1 MHQRAVVLL
10 RGEVRGAHDTGRL
23 QRRMIDYDGRS
34 WLPILFRIRGS
45 VIPRLLPRCL
55 IAAAIG
61 AGAVIALE
69 ERGFKIPTLAHT
81 LVGVALGLLLV
92 FRTNASYDRYWEGRR
107 LIGFMVNRSR
117 DLARQVA
124 AYIENA
130 EARARIVTLIP
141 AFYWLAAQTLRK
153 APALGPAEPLLT
165 DDQRRAL
172 EGTGFRA
179 PIVLRW
185 ISEELQREAKAGRLS
200 EQRLQMLDANLTAFN
215 DSLGGAERILKTPI
229 PFAYAQHIKIFVV
242 LFCFSAPFA
251 MAEVMG
257 WATPVAS
264 SLLALALFGVD
275 EIGVEIEDPFG
286 DDPNDLP
293 LDAIGTG
300 IEKAVGEIA
309 QAPR

>member
-1 MHQRAVVLL
+1 
-10 RGEVRGAHDTGRL
+10 
-23 QRRMIDYDGRS
+23 MIDYDGRS
-34 WLPILFRIRGS
+34 WLPILFRLRGS
-45 VIPRLLPRCL
+45 VIPRLLPRCV

-61 AGAVIALE
+61 AVAVFALE
-69 ERGFKIPTLAHT
+69 ERNFKIPTLAHT

-117 DLARQVA
+117 DFARQLA
-124 AYIENA
+124 AYVEPP
-130 EARARIVTLIP
+130 EVRARIAKLVP

-153 APALGPAEPLLT
+153 ASTLGAAEPHLT
-165 DDQRRAL
+165 EAQRGAL
-172 EGTGFRA
+172 AGVAVRA
-179 PIVLRW
+179 PLVLRW
-185 ISEELQREAKAGRLS
+185 ISDELVLEARAGRLS
-200 EQRLQMLDANLTAFN
+200 EQRLQLLDANLTAFN
-215 DSLGGAERILKTPI
+215 DALGGAERILKTPI

-257 WATPVAS
+257 WATPIAS
-264 SLLALALFGVD
+264 ALLALALFGVD

-293 LDAIGTG
+293 LDTIGAG
-300 IEKAVGEIA
+300 IEQAVGEITR
-309 QAPR
+309 APT

>member
-1 MHQRAVVLL
+1 
-10 RGEVRGAHDTGRL
+10 
-23 QRRMIDYDGRS
+23 MIDYDGRA
-34 WLPILFRIRGS
+34 WLPILFRLRGS
-45 VIPRLLPRCL
+45 VIPRLLPRCV

-61 AGAVIALE
+61 AAAVIALE
-69 ERGFKIPTLAHT
+69 ERDLKIPTLAHT

-107 LIGFMVNRSR
+107 LVGFMVNRSR

-130 EARARIVTLIP
+130 ETRVRIARLIP
-141 AFYWLAAQTLRK
+141 AFYWLSAETLRK
-153 APALGPAEPLLT
+153 SPSLGAAAPLLT
-165 DDQRRAL
+165 DAQRTTLA
-172 EGTGFRA
+172 GAGFRA
-179 PIVLRW
+179 PLVLRW
-185 ISEELQREAKAGRLS
+185 ISEELHLEAKAGRLS
-200 EQRLQMLDANLTAFN
+200 EQRLQALDANLTAFN
-215 DSLGGAERILKTPI
+215 DALGGAERILKTPI

-293 LDAIGTG
+293 LDAIGAG
-300 IEKAVGEIA
+300 IEKAVGEMTR
-309 QAPR
+309 APT

>member
-1 MHQRAVVLL
+1 
-10 RGEVRGAHDTGRL
+10 
-23 QRRMIDYDGRS
+23 MIDYDGRS

-69 ERGFKIPTLAHT
+69 ERDFKIPTLAHT

-124 AYIENA
+124 AYLEHA
-130 EARARIVTLIP
+130 EARARIATLIP

-153 APALGPAEPLLT
+153 APDARTCRASA
-165 DDQRRAL
+165 DRRAAP
-172 EGTGFRA
+172 RA
-179 PIVLRW
+179 RGRRR
-185 ISEELQREAKAGRLS
+185 SARRSCCAGSARSSSGEAKAGRLS
-200 EQRLQMLDANLTAFN
+200 EQRLQLLDANLTAFN
-215 DSLGGAERILKTPI
+215 DALGGAERILKTPI

-264 SLLALALFGVD
+264 ALLALALFGVD

-300 IEKAVGEIA
+300 IEKAVGEITR
-309 QAPR
+309 APV